1 MSAVL
6 KQIHD
11 LLPALTEQERAQL
24 AHELIVS
31 LDGPEEDADEVEAA
45 WEVEIERRLAE
56 VEIGTVKLI
65 DGDEFMRRL
74 DARVSR
80 HR

>member
-6 KQIHD
+6 KQIHE

-31 LDGPEEDADEVEAA
+31 LDGPEEDADEAEAA
-45 WEVEIERRLAE
+45 WEAEIERRLDE
-56 VEIGTVKLI
+56 VESGKAK
-65 DGDEFMRRL
+65 M
-74 DARVSR
+74 VSR
-80 HR
+80 EDFSRHMRDVLRR